1 MGNNMKIYLG
11 VLLLLASLPIF
22 GQDINFI
29 SKDPFNGKPMLLGI
43 CNRQAFNDTSFSWWF
58 NSEYKMYEVD
68 STSLAKISDKIKN
81 TDITIVMATWCS
93 DSRTLVPE
101 FYKILDYLN
110 YPSDKVKLINV
121 DRDKKG
127 RDDEIAG
134 LNIHLV
140 PTFIFYHDGKEV
152 GRIVESPAET
162 LEKDMVV
169 ILNKE

>member
-1 MGNNMKIYLG
+1 MKTYLG
-11 VLLLLASLPIF
+11 ILLLLSALPIF
-22 GQDINFI
+22 GQEVNFI
-29 SKDPFNGKPMLLGI
+29 SKDPFNGKPMLLGL
-43 CNRQAFNDTSFSWWF
+43 CTREAFNDTSFSWWF
-58 NSEYKMYEVD
+58 DSEYKMYEVD

-81 TDITIVMATWCS
+81 TDITIVMGTWCS

-101 FYKILDYLN
+101 FYKILDYLK
-110 YPSDKVKLINV
+110 YPSDKVKLINI

-134 LNIHLV
+134 LNIRLV
-140 PTFIFYHDGKEV
+140 PTFIFYHNGKEV

-162 LEKDMVV
+162 LEKDLEI

>member
-1 MGNNMKIYLG
+1 MKKYLG
-11 VLLLLASLPIF
+11 ILLLLASLPAL
-22 GQDINFI
+22 GQDVNFI
-29 SKDPFNGKPMLLGI
+29 IKDPLNGKPMLLGM
-43 CNRQAFNDTSFSWWF
+43 CTREAFNDTSFSWWF

-68 STSLAKISDKIKN
+68 SISLGKISDKIKN
-81 TDITIVMATWCS
+81 TDITIVMGTWCS

-101 FYKILDYLN
+101 FYKILDYFN
-110 YPSDKVKLINV
+110 YPSDRVKLIMI

-134 LNIHLV
+134 LNIRLV
-140 PTFIFYHDGKEV
+140 PTFIFYYNGKEA

>member
-1 MGNNMKIYLG
+1 MKTYLG
-11 VLLLLASLPIF
+11 ILLLLSALPIF
-22 GQDINFI
+22 GQEVNFI
-29 SKDPFNGKPMLLGI
+29 SKDPFNGKPMLLGL
-43 CNRQAFNDTSFSWWF
+43 CTREAFKDTSFSWWF
-58 NSEYKMYEVD
+58 DSGYKMYEVD

-81 TDITIVMATWCS
+81 TDITIVMGTWCS

-110 YPSDKVKLINV
+110 YPSDKVKLINI

-134 LNIHLV
+134 LNIRLV
-140 PTFIFYHDGKEV
+140 PTFIFYHNGKEV

-162 LEKDMVV
+162 LEKDLEI